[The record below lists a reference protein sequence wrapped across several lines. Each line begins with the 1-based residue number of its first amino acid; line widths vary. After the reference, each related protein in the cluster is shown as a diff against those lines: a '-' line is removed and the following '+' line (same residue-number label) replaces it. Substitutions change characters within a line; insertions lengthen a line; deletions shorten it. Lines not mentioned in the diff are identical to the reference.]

1 VTTISIALSDDS
13 FSKLSELAGKTGI
26 PPAELLR
33 RRVEQMLSQPDE
45 EFSKAAHYLLEKNA
59 ELYRRLA

>member
-1 VTTISIALSDDS
+1 VTTVNIALSDDS
-13 FSKLSELAGKTGI
+13 FSKLNDLADKTGLA
-26 PPAELLR
+26 PAEFLR

-45 EFSKAAHYLLEKNA
+45 EFLRGAQRLLEKNA

>member
-13 FSKLSELAGKTGI
+13 FSKLSELAGKAGI

-45 EFSKAAHYLLEKNA
+45 EFSRAAQYLLEKNA